1 MFFFIK
7 PSSLDYR
14 RQCSHMFFNLSMIL
28 NFMSLAFRFLIGHN
42 MSLKYVILGLWWQFI
57 YFFFLLFYD
66 VTDVNQEVDWIVLYD
81 EVSLCLKD
89 IEN

>member
-1 MFFFIK
+1 MAIY
-7 PSSLDYR
+7 L
-14 RQCSHMFFNLSMIL
+14 
-28 NFMSLAFRFLIGHN
+28 
-42 MSLKYVILGLWWQFI
+42 FI
-57 YFFFLLFYD
+57 YFLLFYD